1 MVVIVEVRIS
11 VIMVLRRH
19 MEGPVLHIITLS
31 CVHISWL
38 LFGGWSYILITFI
51 LNLFTN
57 CYCIGSFYFVFSCRL
72 VDFRVYWVCWFCPG
86 TCFWRCN
93 LIFDCDDEAGLLCL
107 FRWFIWMA
115 NMFTAKCLP
124 WSLVYFSLNEG
135 LVRTV
140 SWWNI
145 TEFHGFDVFVC
156 SPLWFPFEVYIRF
169 GGGFAYL
176 NC

>member
-1 MVVIVEVRIS
+1 MVVMVDVRIS

-19 MEGPVLHIITLS
+19 MGGPVLHIITLS

-86 TCFWRCN
+86 TCFGRCN
-93 LIFDCDDEAGLLCL
+93 LLFDCDDEAGLLCL

-115 NMFTAKCLP
+115 NMFTAKYLP
-124 WSLVYFSLNEG
+124 WSLVYFSLNEAWLRLLVGGILQSFMVLIFLSVLLCGFLLKFTLG
-135 LVRTV
+135 LGVDLH
-140 SWWNI
+140 I
-145 TEFHGFDVFVC
+145 
-156 SPLWFPFEVYIRF
+156 
-169 GGGFAYL
+169 
-176 NC
+176 